1 MRGTE
6 IIDMF
11 NNNLKTERGSIKPFL
26 KWAGGKYR
34 IVSTLKKYFPQK
46 AERFIEPFVGAGGV
60 CLNVDYSNF
69 IINDFNSDLINV
81 YKFLQKNKKQ
91 FIQDCK
97 KMFIEDN
104 NINSKYYEL
113 RTEFNSTSEIYRKAI
128 IFIYLNRHCFN
139 GLCRYNTKGGFNTP
153 FGKYHK
159 PYFPEKEMTKAINK
173 IEKFKII
180 NVDFREVFKEAQ
192 DKDVIYCDPPYV
204 PMSES
209 ASFNSYSVGG
219 FQLQDQIDLAK
230 CAFEASQKGATV
242 IVSNHYNWY
251 TKQIYNQMFGARLIT
266 TNVKRTISSKV
277 EERKPVKEVIAIFK
291 KD

>member
-1 MRGTE
+1 MRNVEMKDIFNKE
-6 IIDMF
+6 I
-11 NNNLKTERGSIKPFL
+11 KVESKPIKPFL

-34 IVSTLKKYFPQK
+34 IVPILKKYFPQK

-60 CLNVDYSNF
+60 CLNVDYSDC

-81 YKFLQKNKKQ
+81 YQFLQKNKEQ

-97 KMFIEDN
+97 KMFIKN
-104 NINSKYYEL
+104 NNTNLKYYEL
-113 RTEFNSTSEIYRKAI
+113 RTEFNSTSDIYRKSI

-139 GLCRYNTKGGFNTP
+139 GLCRYNSNGGFNTP

-159 PYFPEKEMTKAINK
+159 PYFSEKEMTQAINK
-173 IEKFKII
+173 IEKFKIM
-180 NVDFREVFKEAQ
+180 NVDFREVFKEVK

-230 CAFEASQKGATV
+230 CAFKASQKGATV
-242 IVSNHYNWY
+242 IISNHYNWY
-251 TKQIYNQMFGARLIT
+251 TKQIYNKMFGAQLIT
-266 TNVKRTISSKV
+266 IDVKRTISSKV
-277 EERKPVKEVIAIFK
+277 EERKQVKEVIAIFK